1 MAYFLLKCSVLVI
14 VIIASTYV
22 VALREIFSTSNTS
35 SDTNPKYDSLNKNL
49 DGNYHTTE
57 DQIRL
62 EEKHKIN
69 VMYVKGENGLPVG
82 INMES
87 TQNFPT
93 YNTPGS
99 FHYSPAAYVPS
110 YEDSI
115 ILPLAETKKT

>member
-1 MAYFLLKCSVLVI
+1 MAYFLLKCSVLVV

-22 VALREIFSTSNTS
+22 VTLREIFSTSATTE
-35 SDTNPKYDSLNKNL
+35 TNKKYDSLNKNL
-49 DGNYHTTE
+49 DGNYHSTE

-62 EEKHKIN
+62 EEKHKLN

-99 FHYSPAAYVPS
+99 FAYSPAAYVPS

-115 ILPLAETKKT
+115 ILPLAETK